1 MTTMISVP
9 VIRSDADL
17 AAALARLDVIIDAPD
32 GTPEA
37 DERATLGTLVSV
49 YEEEHHPFPS
59 LTGTALLAN
68 CMAAQGLNQAQV
80 PEIGPQPLV
89 SAVLAGKRAINPRMA
104 IALGRRFR
112 IPPDAFLAQ
121 GGLSAAGMVTND
133 NE

>member
-9 VIRSDADL
+9 VIRTAADL
-17 AAALARLDVIIDAPD
+17 TAALARLDAIIDAPD

-49 YEEEHHPFPS
+49 YEEENHPFPV
-59 LTGTALLAN
+59 LKGTALLAR
-68 CMAAQGLNQAQV
+68 CMEAQDLTQSQV

-89 SAVLAGKRAINPRMA
+89 SAVLSGKRAITPRMA
-104 IALGRRFR
+104 MALGRRFK

-121 GGLSAAGMVTND
+121 SRKG
-133 NE
+133 